1 MYPCFIM
8 NRININKV
16 AVIGSGIMGS
26 RIACHLANVNI
37 NVILLDISPKEL
49 NAQEKKLNK
58 KITDK
63 DVKNRIVNNS
73 LQKAIKSKP
82 SPIFK
87 KDVLDKIKTGNIDE
101 DLHLV
106 SNVDWIIEAVVE
118 NLEIKKKI
126 YDAVENYRKETT
138 LISTNTSGIPIS
150 QISEGRSENFK
161 KNFLGTHFF
170 NPPRYLKLL
179 EIIPGEQTRKDII
192 DYFMKFGS
200 LILGKDTVLCK
211 DTPAFIANRLG
222 IYSLMSTIHS
232 VEKYK
237 LSISE
242 VDFLTGPLIGRPK
255 SATFRTM
262 DVVGLDTAVNV
273 SNNLLKDL
281 KNDESVSMFKLPGSV
296 KKLYNNKQ
304 WGDKTGMGFYKKEVD
319 EKGRKTFYQI
329 NTKTDKYETYENNQD
344 KELLDIKK
352 EESLDKRIVDLVS
365 LKTKHGDFYRSMFYD
380 SFRYCSLRIP
390 EVSDDIYKIDKA
402 ICSGFGWK
410 KGPFETWDVIG
421 VEKVFNEM
429 LKLKLKPAPWVE
441 EMLSLG
447 IKSFYKFS
455 DNKKHF
461 YNIQEK
467 QYKPVPGSE
476 DLIFLDAF
484 KENDVVWSNK
494 GVTLYDIKDGV
505 LNLEF
510 HTKMNTMGKDVLEGI
525 NHAIDICE
533 KQYIGLVI
541 ANEADYF
548 SAGADLGTVFM
559 LAGNRDF
566 DSIEKSIDAFQKTVM
581 RVRYSSVPIVV
592 ATSGL
597 ALGGACE
604 LSMHADAV
612 QAHNE
617 TYMGLVEL
625 GAGLIP
631 AGGGTKETTLRVSSE
646 YSKGDPEFNK
656 LMESFMTIASAKV
669 STSALEAQEMGFFKK
684 TINTANRANLIKDAK
699 NKVLDIAS
707 LGYVKPTIKK
717 KIKVHGRSALAMF
730 NAGIET
736 MKQGMYITDYDQK
749 LAQKLAHIMCGGDL
763 TQECY
768 VDEQYLLDLERET
781 MVSLCGEEK
790 TLQRMHSILFKRKPL
805 RN

>member
-63 DVKNRIVNNS
+63 DVKNRIVNDS

-126 YDAVENYRKETT
+126 YDAIENHRKETT

-281 KNDESVSMFKLPGSV
+281 KNDESVSMFKLPDSV

-467 QYKPVPGSE
+467 KYKPVPGSE

-533 KQYIGLVI
+533 KQHIGLVI

-581 RVRYSSVPIVV
+581 RVRYSSVPVVV

-749 LAQKLAHIMCGGDL
+749 LAQKLAYIMCGGDL

>member
-1 MYPCFIM
+1 MYPCFKM
-8 NRININKV
+8 NKININKV

-49 NAQEKKLNK
+49 NEQEKKLNK

-63 DVKNRIVNNS
+63 DVKNRIVNES

-87 KDVLDKIKTGNIDE
+87 KDVLDKIKTGNIDQ

-106 SNVDWIIEAVVE
+106 SNVDWIIEAVIE
-118 NLEIKKKI
+118 NIDIKNKI
-126 YDAVENYRKETT
+126 YDAIESHRKTTT

-179 EIIPGEQTRKDII
+179 EIIPGEQTHKDII
-192 DYFMKFGS
+192 EYFMKFGS
-200 LILGKDTVLCK
+200 LVLGKDTVLCK

-281 KNDESVSMFKLPGSV
+281 KNDESVSMFKLPDSV

-329 NTKTDKYETYENNQD
+329 NTKTYKYETYENNQD
-344 KELLDIKK
+344 KELLNIKK

-365 LKTKHGDFYRSMFYD
+365 LKTKYGDFYRSIFYD

-410 KGPFETWDVIG
+410 KGPFETWDAIG

-429 LKLKLKPAPWVE
+429 LKLKYTPAPWVE

-461 YNIQEK
+461 YDIQEK

-476 DLIFLDAF
+476 DLISLDAF

-494 GVTLYDIKDGV
+494 GVSLYDIKDGV

-533 KQYIGLVI
+533 KQYTGLVI

-581 RVRYSSVPIVV
+581 RVRYSSVPVVV

-646 YSKGDPEFNK
+646 YSKGDPELNK

-736 MKQGMYITDYDQK
+736 MKQGMYITDYDKK

>member
-63 DVKNRIVNNS
+63 DVKNRIVNDS

>member
-1 MYPCFIM
+1 MYPCFKM
-8 NRININKV
+8 NKININKV

-63 DVKNRIVNNS
+63 DVKNRIVNES

-87 KDVLDKIKTGNIDE
+87 KDVLDKIKTGNIDQ

-118 NLEIKKKI
+118 NIDIKNKI
-126 YDAVENYRKETT
+126 YDAIESHRKTTT

-179 EIIPGEQTRKDII
+179 EIIPGEHTHKNII
-192 DYFMKFGS
+192 EYFMKFGS
-200 LILGKDTVLCK
+200 LVLGKDTVLCK

-281 KNDESVSMFKLPGSV
+281 KNDESVSMFKLPDSV
-296 KKLYNNKQ
+296 KKLYNNKH

-329 NTKTDKYETYENNQD
+329 NTKTNKYETYENNQD
-344 KELLDIKK
+344 KELLNIKK

-365 LKTKHGDFYRSMFYD
+365 LKTKYGDFYRSIFYD

-410 KGPFETWDVIG
+410 KGPFETWDALG

-429 LKLKLKPAPWVE
+429 LKLKYKPAPWVE

-461 YNIQEK
+461 YDIQEK

-510 HTKMNTMGKDVLEGI
+510 HTKMNTMGKGVLEGI
-525 NHAIDICE
+525 NQAIDICE
-533 KQYIGLVI
+533 KQHTGLVI

-581 RVRYSSVPIVV
+581 RVRYSSVPVVV

-646 YSKGDPEFNK
+646 YSKGDPELNK

>member
-1 MYPCFIM
+1 M
-8 NRININKV
+8 
-16 AVIGSGIMGS
+16 
-26 RIACHLANVNI
+26 
-37 NVILLDISPKEL
+37 E
-49 NAQEKKLNK
+49 
-58 KITDK
+58 
-63 DVKNRIVNNS
+63 
-73 LQKAIKSKP
+73 
-82 SPIFK
+82 
-87 KDVLDKIKTGNIDE
+87 
-101 DLHLV
+101 
-106 SNVDWIIEAVVE
+106 
-118 NLEIKKKI
+118 
-126 YDAVENYRKETT
+126 
-138 LISTNTSGIPIS
+138 
-150 QISEGRSENFK
+150 
-161 KNFLGTHFF
+161 
-170 NPPRYLKLL
+170 
-179 EIIPGEQTRKDII
+179 
-192 DYFMKFGS
+192 FGS

-410 KGPFETWDVIG
+410 KGPFETWDAIG

-455 DNKKHF
+455 DNKKYF

-533 KQYIGLVI
+533 KQHIGLVI

-581 RVRYSSVPIVV
+581 RVRYSSVPVVV

-699 NKVLDIAS
+699 NKVLEIAS

-749 LAQKLAHIMCGGDL
+749 LAQKLAYIMCGGDL

-790 TLQRMHSILFKRKPL
+790 TLQRMYSILFKRKPL

>member
-1 MYPCFIM
+1 MYPCFKM
-8 NRININKV
+8 NKININKV

-37 NVILLDISPKEL
+37 NVILLDIPPKEL
-49 NAQEKKLNK
+49 NEQEKKLNK

-63 DVKNRIVNNS
+63 DVKNRIVNES

-87 KDVLDKIKTGNIDE
+87 KDVLDKIKTGNIDQ

-118 NLEIKKKI
+118 NIDIKNKI
-126 YDAVENYRKETT
+126 YDAIESHRKTTT

-179 EIIPGEQTRKDII
+179 EIIPGEQTHKDII
-192 DYFMKFGS
+192 EYFMKFGS
-200 LILGKDTVLCK
+200 LVLGKDTVLCK

-281 KNDESVSMFKLPGSV
+281 KNDESVSMFKLPDSV

-329 NTKTDKYETYENNQD
+329 NTKTYKYETYENNQD
-344 KELLDIKK
+344 KELLNIKK
-352 EESLDKRIVDLVS
+352 EESLDKRIVDLVF
-365 LKTKHGDFYRSMFYD
+365 LKTKYGDFYRSIFYD

-410 KGPFETWDVIG
+410 KGPFETWDAIG

-429 LKLKLKPAPWVE
+429 LKLKYTPAPWVE

-461 YNIQEK
+461 YDIQEK

-476 DLIFLDAF
+476 DLISLDAF

-533 KQYIGLVI
+533 KQYTGLVI

-581 RVRYSSVPIVV
+581 RVRYSSVPVVV

-646 YSKGDPEFNK
+646 YSKGDPELNK

-736 MKQGMYITDYDQK
+736 MKQGMYITDYDKK

>member
-1 MYPCFIM
+1 M

-63 DVKNRIVNNS
+63 DVKNRIVNDS

-126 YDAVENYRKETT
+126 YDAIENHRKETT

-281 KNDESVSMFKLPGSV
+281 KNDESVSMFKLPDSV

-533 KQYIGLVI
+533 KQHIGLVI

-749 LAQKLAHIMCGGDL
+749 LAQKLAYIMCGGDL

>member
-1 MYPCFIM
+1 MLI
-8 NRININKV
+8 
-16 AVIGSGIMGS
+16 
-26 RIACHLANVNI
+26 
-37 NVILLDISPKEL
+37 
-49 NAQEKKLNK
+49 
-58 KITDK
+58 
-63 DVKNRIVNNS
+63 
-73 LQKAIKSKP
+73 
-82 SPIFK
+82 
-87 KDVLDKIKTGNIDE
+87 
-101 DLHLV
+101 
-106 SNVDWIIEAVVE
+106 
-118 NLEIKKKI
+118 
-126 YDAVENYRKETT
+126 ENYRKETT

>member
-1 MYPCFIM
+1 M
-8 NRININKV
+8 NNLKIKKV
-16 AVIGSGIMGS
+16 GVIGSGIMGS
-26 RIACHLANVNI
+26 RIACHLANVGLE
-37 NVILLDISPKEL
+37 VILLDICPKEL
-49 NAQEKKLNK
+49 NEKEKKLGK
-58 KITDK
+58 KLK
-63 DVKNRIVNNS
+63 DREVRNRIVNES
-73 LQKAIKSKP
+73 LLTAIKSKP
-82 SPIFK
+82 SPLFTK
-87 KDVLDKIKTGNIDE
+87 KTTNKIKTGNIE
-101 DLHLV
+101 ENLNLL

-118 NLEIKKKI
+118 KLEIKKKV
-126 YDAVENYRKETT
+126 YDSIEKHRKKETI
-138 LISTNTSGIPIS
+138 ISTNTSGIPIS
-150 QISEGRSENFK
+150 FISEGRSENFK

-170 NPPRYLKLL
+170 NPPRYLRLL
-179 EIIPGEQTRKDII
+179 EIIPGKKTDKKTVDF
-192 DYFMKFGS
+192 FMRFGS
-200 LILGKDTVLCK
+200 LVLGKETVICK

-232 VEKYK
+232 VEKFK
-237 LSISE
+237 LKVSE
-242 VDFLTGPLIGRPK
+242 VDFLTGPIIGRPK

-281 KNDESVSMFKLPGSV
+281 KKDESVSMFKLPDSV

-304 WGDKTGMGFYKKEVD
+304 WGDKTGKGFYKKEVD
-319 EKGRKTFYQI
+319 EKGKKTFYEI
-329 NTKTDKYETYENNQD
+329 NFNTNKYETYQNNQE
-344 KELLDIKK
+344 KELLNIKK
-352 EESLDKRIVDLVS
+352 EESLDRRITELVS
-365 LKTKHGDFYRSMFYD
+365 LKTKHGDFYRSVFYD

-410 KGPFETWDVIG
+410 KGPFETWDAIG

-429 LKLKLKPAPWVE
+429 LKLKMKPAPWVE

-455 DNKKHF
+455 NNKKHF
-461 YNIQEK
+461 YDIQEK
-467 QYKPVPGSE
+467 QHKPVPGSE
-476 DLIFLDAF
+476 DLIVLDAF
-484 KENDVVWSNK
+484 KEKNIIWSNK
-494 GVTLYDIKDGV
+494 GATLYDIKEGV
-505 LNLEF
+505 MNLEF

-533 KQYIGLVI
+533 KQHTGLVI

-566 DSIEKSIDAFQKTVM
+566 DAIEKSIDAFQKTIM
-581 RVRYSSVPIVV
+581 RVRYSSVPVVV

-625 GAGLIP
+625 GVGLIP
-631 AGGGTKETTLRVSSE
+631 AGGGTKETVLRVASE

-669 STSALEAQEMGFFKK
+669 STSALEAQEMGFFNK
-684 TINTANRANLIKDAK
+684 TTNTANRANLIKDAK
-699 NKVLDIAS
+699 NKVLNIAS

>member
-1 MYPCFIM
+1 MDK
-8 NRININKV
+8 INIKKV

-26 RIACHLANVNI
+26 RIACHLSNVGMQ
-37 NVILLDISPKEL
+37 VVLLDICPKDL
-49 NAQEKKLNK
+49 NEKEKKLNYK
-58 KITDK
+58 LTDK
-63 DVKNRIVNNS
+63 VVRNRIVNDSLSNS
-73 LQKAIKSKP
+73 INSKP
-82 SPIFK
+82 SPLFLKSLTDNI
-87 KDVLDKIKTGNIDE
+87 ITGNLE
-101 DLHLV
+101 DDIHLI
-106 SNVDWIIEAVVE
+106 SKVDWVIEAVVE
-118 NLEIKKKI
+118 NLKIKKNV
-126 YDAVENYRKETT
+126 YDLIEKNISNKTI
-138 LISTNTSGIPIS
+138 ISTNTSGIPIK
-150 QISEGRSENFK
+150 QISEGRSKNFK
-161 KNFLGTHFF
+161 ELFLGTHFF
-170 NPPRYLKLL
+170 NPPRYLRLL
-179 EIIPGEQTRKDII
+179 EIIPGKETKKTII
-192 DYFMKFGS
+192 NFFIDFGTK
-200 LILGKDTVLCK
+200 ILGKETVICK

-232 VEKYK
+232 VEKFNLK
-237 LSISE
+237 VSE
-242 VDFLTGPLIGRPK
+242 VDFLTGPIIGRPK

-281 KNDESVSMFKLPGSV
+281 KEDESVSMFKLPDSV

-304 WGDKTGMGFYKKEVD
+304 WGDKTGKGFYKKEVD
-319 EKGRKTFYQI
+319 EKGKKTFYEI
-329 NTKTDKYETYENNQD
+329 NLNTDKYETYENNQD
-344 KELLDIKK
+344 KELLNIKK
-352 EESLDKRIVDLVS
+352 EENLDKRITDLVS
-365 LKTKHGDFYRSMFYD
+365 LKTKHGDFFRSIFYD

-410 KGPFETWDVIG
+410 KGPFETWDAIG
-421 VEKVFNEM
+421 VEKVYNEM

-455 DNKKHF
+455 NNKKHF
-461 YNIQEK
+461 YDIKEK
-467 QYKPVPGSE
+467 QHKPIPGSE
-476 DLIFLDAF
+476 DLVVLDAF

-525 NHAIDICE
+525 NYAIDICE
-533 KQYIGLVI
+533 KQYTGLVI

-566 DSIEKSIDAFQKTVM
+566 DSIEKSIDAFQKTIM
-581 RVRYSSVPIVV
+581 RVRYSSVPVVV

-604 LSMHADAV
+604 LSMHADSV

-631 AGGGTKETTLRVSSE
+631 AGGGTKETVLRVSSE

-656 LMESFMTIASAKV
+656 LMDSFMTIASAKV

-684 TINTANRANLIKDAK
+684 TTNTANRTNLIKDAK
-699 NKVLDIAS
+699 NQVLNIAS

-736 MKQGMYITDYDQK
+736 MKQGMYITEYDQK

>member
-49 NAQEKKLNK
+49 NTQEKKLNK

-63 DVKNRIVNNS
+63 DVKNRIVNDS

-126 YDAVENYRKETT
+126 YDAIENHRKETT

-179 EIIPGEQTRKDII
+179 EIIPGEQTRKDVI

-281 KNDESVSMFKLPGSV
+281 KNDESVSMFKLPDSV

-533 KQYIGLVI
+533 KQHIGLVI

-581 RVRYSSVPIVV
+581 RVRYSSVPVVV

-669 STSALEAQEMGFFKK
+669 STSALEAQEMGFFKN

-707 LGYVKPTIKK
+707 LGYMKPTIKK

>member
-63 DVKNRIVNNS
+63 DVKNRIVNDS

-126 YDAVENYRKETT
+126 YDAIENHRKETT

-455 DNKKHF
+455 DNKKYF

-533 KQYIGLVI
+533 KQHIGLVI

-581 RVRYSSVPIVV
+581 RVRYSSVPVVV

>member
-1 MYPCFIM
+1 MDK
-8 NRININKV
+8 INIKKV

-26 RIACHLANVNI
+26 RIACHLSNI
-37 NVILLDISPKEL
+37 GLSVILLDICPTEL
-49 NAQEKKLNK
+49 NEKEKKLNK
-58 KITDK
+58 TLKDK
-63 DVKNRIVNNS
+63 SVRNRIVNDSLLNS
-73 LQKAIKSKP
+73 INSKP
-82 SPIFK
+82 SPLFLKSLTDNI
-87 KDVLDKIKTGNIDE
+87 VTGNLE
-101 DLHLV
+101 DDTHLI

-118 NLEIKKKI
+118 NLEIKKNV
-126 YDAVENYRKETT
+126 YDLIEKHRSNKTI
-138 LISTNTSGIPIS
+138 ISTNTSGIPIK
-150 QISEGRSENFK
+150 QISQGRSKNFK
-161 KNFLGTHFF
+161 ELFLGTHFF
-170 NPPRYLKLL
+170 NPPRYLRLL
-179 EIIPGEQTRKDII
+179 EIIPGKETKKSVI
-192 DYFMKFGS
+192 DFFIDFGS
-200 LILGKDTVLCK
+200 KTLGKETVICK

-232 VEKYK
+232 VEKFNLK
-237 LSISE
+237 VSE
-242 VDFLTGPLIGRPK
+242 VDFLTGPIIGRPK

-281 KNDESVSMFKLPGSV
+281 KEDESVSMFKLPGSV

-304 WGDKTGMGFYKKEVD
+304 WGDKTGKGFYKKEVD
-319 EKGRKTFYQI
+319 EKGKKTFYEI
-329 NTKTDKYETYENNQD
+329 NLKTDKYETYENNQD
-344 KELLDIKK
+344 KELLNIKK
-352 EESLDKRIVDLVS
+352 EESLDKRITDLVS
-365 LKTKHGDFYRSMFYD
+365 LKTKHGDFYRSIFYD

-410 KGPFETWDVIG
+410 KGPFETWDAIG

-455 DNKKHF
+455 NNKKHF
-461 YNIQEK
+461 YDIKEK
-467 QYKPVPGSE
+467 QHKPIPGSE
-476 DLIFLDAF
+476 DLVVLDAF

-525 NHAIDICE
+525 NYAIDICE
-533 KQYIGLVI
+533 KQYTGLVI

-566 DSIEKSIDAFQKTVM
+566 ESIEKSIDAFQKTIM
-581 RVRYSSVPIVV
+581 KVRYSSVPVVV

-631 AGGGTKETTLRVSSE
+631 AGGGTKETVLRVSSE

-684 TINTANRANLIKDAK
+684 TTNTANRTNLIKDAK
-699 NKVLDIAS
+699 NQVLNIAS

-736 MKQGMYITDYDQK
+736 MKQGMYITEYDQK

>member
-1 MYPCFIM
+1 M
-8 NRININKV
+8 NKININKV

-49 NAQEKKLNK
+49 SAQEKKLNK

-63 DVKNRIVNNS
+63 SVRNRIVNES

-118 NLEIKKKI
+118 NLDIKNKI
-126 YDAVENYRKETT
+126 YDEIENYRKKTT

-179 EIIPGEQTRKDII
+179 EIIPGEKTHKDII

-200 LILGKDTVLCK
+200 LVLGKDTVLCK

-281 KNDESVSMFKLPGSV
+281 KNDESVSMFKLPDSV

-319 EKGRKTFYQI
+319 EKGNKTFYQI
-329 NTKTDKYETYENNQD
+329 NTKTNKYETYENNQD
-344 KELLDIKK
+344 KELLNIKK

-365 LKTKHGDFYRSMFYD
+365 LKTKHGDFYRSIFYD

-390 EVSDDIYKIDKA
+390 EVSDDLYKIDKA

-410 KGPFETWDVIG
+410 KGPFETWDAIG

-455 DNKKHF
+455 NNKKHF
-461 YNIQEK
+461 YDIKEK
-467 QYKPVPGSE
+467 QHKPIPGSE
-476 DLIFLDAF
+476 DLVVLDAF

-525 NHAIDICE
+525 NYAIDICE
-533 KQYIGLVI
+533 KQYTGLVI

-566 DSIEKSIDAFQKTVM
+566 ESIEKSIDAFQKTIM
-581 RVRYSSVPIVV
+581 KVRYSSVPVVV

-631 AGGGTKETTLRVSSE
+631 AGGGTKETVLRVSSE

-684 TINTANRANLIKDAK
+684 TTNTANRTNLIKDAK
-699 NKVLDIAS
+699 NQVLNIAS

-736 MKQGMYITDYDQK
+736 MKQGMYITEYDQK

>member
-1 MYPCFIM
+1 M
-8 NRININKV
+8 NKININKV

-49 NAQEKKLNK
+49 SAQEKKLNK

-63 DVKNRIVNNS
+63 SVRNRIVNES

-118 NLEIKKKI
+118 NLDIKNKI
-126 YDAVENYRKETT
+126 YDEIENYRKKTT

-179 EIIPGEQTRKDII
+179 EIIPGEKTHKDII

-200 LILGKDTVLCK
+200 LVLGKDTVLCK

-281 KNDESVSMFKLPGSV
+281 KNDESVSMFKLPDSV

-319 EKGRKTFYQI
+319 QKGNKTFYQI

-344 KELLDIKK
+344 KELLNIKK

-365 LKTKHGDFYRSMFYD
+365 LKTKHGDFYRSIFYD

-390 EVSDDIYKIDKA
+390 EVSDDLYKIDKA

-410 KGPFETWDVIG
+410 KGPFETWDTIG

-429 LKLKLKPAPWVE
+429 LKLKLKPAHWVE

-476 DLIFLDAF
+476 DLIVLDAF

-525 NHAIDICE
+525 NHAIDVCE
-533 KQYIGLVI
+533 KQYTGLVI

-581 RVRYSSVPIVV
+581 RVRYSSVPVVV

-684 TINTANRANLIKDAK
+684 TINTANRVNLIKDAK

-707 LGYVKPTIKK
+707 LGYVKPTMKK

>member
-126 YDAVENYRKETT
+126 YDAIENHRKETT

-255 SATFRTM
+255 SATFRSM
-262 DVVGLDTAVNV
+262 VVVGLDTAVNV

-476 DLIFLDAF
+476 YLIFLDAF

-533 KQYIGLVI
+533 KQHIGLVI

>member
-1 MYPCFIM
+1 M
-8 NRININKV
+8 NKININKV
-16 AVIGSGIMGS
+16 AVIGYGIMGS

-49 NAQEKKLNK
+49 SVQEKKLNK

-63 DVKNRIVNNS
+63 SVRNRIVNES

-118 NLEIKKKI
+118 NLDIKNKI
-126 YDAVENYRKETT
+126 YDEIENYRKKTT

-179 EIIPGEQTRKDII
+179 EIIPGEKTHKDII

-200 LILGKDTVLCK
+200 LVLGKDTVLCK

-281 KNDESVSMFKLPGSV
+281 KNDESVSMFKLPDSV

-319 EKGRKTFYQI
+319 EKGNKTFYQI

-344 KELLDIKK
+344 KELLNIKK

-365 LKTKHGDFYRSMFYD
+365 LKTKHGDFYRSIFYD

-390 EVSDDIYKIDKA
+390 EVSDDLYKIDKA

-410 KGPFETWDVIG
+410 KGPFETWDTIG

-429 LKLKLKPAPWVE
+429 LKLKLKPARWVE

-476 DLIFLDAF
+476 DLIVLDAF

-525 NHAIDICE
+525 NHAIDVCE
-533 KQYIGLVI
+533 KQYTGLVI

-581 RVRYSSVPIVV
+581 RVRYSSVPVVV

-684 TINTANRANLIKDAK
+684 TINTANRVNLIKDAK

-707 LGYVKPTIKK
+707 LGYVKPTMKK

>member
-1 MYPCFIM
+1 M
-8 NRININKV
+8 NKININKV

-49 NAQEKKLNK
+49 SAQEKKLNK

-63 DVKNRIVNNS
+63 SVRNRIVNES

-118 NLEIKKKI
+118 NLDIKNKI
-126 YDAVENYRKETT
+126 YDEIENYRKKTT

-179 EIIPGEQTRKDII
+179 EIIPGEKTHKDII

-200 LILGKDTVLCK
+200 LVLGKDTVLCK

-232 VEKYK
+232 VEKYQ

-281 KNDESVSMFKLPGSV
+281 KNDESVSMFKLPDSV

-319 EKGRKTFYQI
+319 EKGNKTFYQI

-344 KELLDIKK
+344 KELLNIKK

-365 LKTKHGDFYRSMFYD
+365 LKTKHGDFYRSIFYD

-390 EVSDDIYKIDKA
+390 EVSDDLYKIDKA

-410 KGPFETWDVIG
+410 KGPFETWDTIG

-429 LKLKLKPAPWVE
+429 LKLKLKPAHWVE

-476 DLIFLDAF
+476 DLIVLDAF

-525 NHAIDICE
+525 NHAIDVCE
-533 KQYIGLVI
+533 KQYTGLVI

-581 RVRYSSVPIVV
+581 RVRYSSVPVVV

-684 TINTANRANLIKDAK
+684 TINTANRVNLIKDAK

-707 LGYVKPTIKK
+707 LGYVKPTMKK

-736 MKQGMYITDYDQK
+736 MKEGMYITDYDQK

>member
-1 MYPCFIM
+1 M
-8 NRININKV
+8 NKININKV

-63 DVKNRIVNNS
+63 DVKNRIVNES

-87 KDVLDKIKTGNIDE
+87 KDVLDKIKTGNIDQ

-118 NLEIKKKI
+118 NIDIKNKI
-126 YDAVENYRKETT
+126 YDAIESHRKTTT

-179 EIIPGEQTRKDII
+179 EIIPGEQTHKDII
-192 DYFMKFGS
+192 EYFMKFGS
-200 LILGKDTVLCK
+200 LVLGKDTVLCK

-281 KNDESVSMFKLPGSV
+281 KNDESVSMFKLPDSV
-296 KKLYNNKQ
+296 KKLYNNKH

-329 NTKTDKYETYENNQD
+329 NTKTNKYETYENNQD
-344 KELLDIKK
+344 KELLNIKK

-365 LKTKHGDFYRSMFYD
+365 LKTKYGDFYRSIFYD

-410 KGPFETWDVIG
+410 KGPFETWDALG

-429 LKLKLKPAPWVE
+429 LKLKYKPAPWVE

-461 YNIQEK
+461 YDIQEK

-533 KQYIGLVI
+533 KQHTGLVI

-581 RVRYSSVPIVV
+581 RVRYSSVPVVV